1 MQATS
6 FDRLPVLVCETAPVR
21 DEEGNIIDLE
31 WIDANQ
37 LMNESILPGGGSVIG
52 MRIFEFDPAYRDS
65 EMVKAV
71 LECIATGKPG
81 TLVTNQG
88 RAAQMLSKVLKT
100 TLLPTERGVL
110 CCSHEITD
118 IAKER
123 DEAIGRAELLRLA
136 CDHALHGIVI
146 ADHAGSILY
155 MNEALETLTERRFA
169 DLEGQHVDVLMGPG
183 QARRSEA
190 LQAKIDSRKTINHIS
205 DGEMHTPSGE
215 KIRVSIAL
223 NSAFLPNETE
233 PVYIMHILDVRES
246 RRRAHELNQALQ
258 QAEQA
263 TRMKSEFLANMSHEI
278 RTPLNGV
285 LGMAQTL
292 ASEPLTPSQQEQVS
306 IILDSGHAL
315 MVLLN
320 DILDLS
326 KIEAGKLEI
335 SPVASDLRHK
345 LSSLFK
351 LHESVAKEKGIKLD
365 LFVHPDVPSSLIF
378 DPVRLRQCVGNLVS
392 NAIKFTERGEVMIV
406 VTTAPLEGT
415 EEHRV
420 TIHVC
425 DTGCGIASDKLDR
438 IFDSF
443 SQEDGSTTRKFG
455 GTGLGLAIT
464 RKLARMMGGD
474 VCVVSEQGRG
484 SVFTLSFDAQ
494 VVASPYSGQSLKTVQ
509 IREPRNLTSL
519 SGCRAL
525 VVDDNAINLR
535 VASTFLQA
543 YDIEVTTAQ
552 DGNEALDRLSHKP
565 FDIVLMDIHMP
576 GLDGAEAFRRLRM
589 SASPNRLI
597 PVLALTADSMA
608 GDRERYLSMGFDGYV
623 SKPIDE
629 RTLISAMS
637 QVLSI
642 QPETSRARA
651 AQA

>member
-1 MQATS
+1 MQAS
-6 FDRLPVLVCETAPVR
+6 VFDRLPVLVCETAPIK
-21 DEEGNIIDLE
+21 DETGKIIDLE
-31 WIDANQ
+31 WVDANQ
-37 LMNESILPGGGSVIG
+37 LMNESILPEGGSVVG
-52 MRIFEFDPAYRDS
+52 MRIFEFDPTYRDS
-65 EMVKAV
+65 DMVKAV
-71 LECIATGKPG
+71 LECLETGKPG
-81 TLVTNQG
+81 TLITNQG
-88 RAAQMLSKVLKT
+88 RAARMLSKVLKT
-100 TLLPTERGVL
+100 TLIPTERGVL

-136 CDHALHGIVI
+136 CDHALHSIVI
-146 ADHAGSILY
+146 ADHAGRILY
-155 MNEALETLTERRFA
+155 MNEALETLTERRFE
-169 DLEGQHVDVLMGPG
+169 DLEGQHVDLLMGPG
-183 QARRSEA
+183 QARRSEE
-190 LQAKIDSRKTINHIS
+190 LQDKIESRQVINHIS
-205 DGEMHTPSGE
+205 DGEIHTPSGE

-223 NSAFLPNETE
+223 NSAFLPNASE

-292 ASEPLTPSQQEQVS
+292 ASETLTPSQQEQVS
-306 IILDSGHAL
+306 IILESGHAL

-351 LHESVAKEKGIKLD
+351 LHESVAKEKGIKLG
-365 LFVHPDVPSSLIF
+365 LFVHPDVPSSLTF

-392 NAIKFTERGEVMIV
+392 NAIKFTEKGEVMIV
-406 VTTAPLEGT
+406 VTTDAIKGT
-415 EEHRV
+415 ESQRV
-420 TIHVC
+420 TIHVS
-425 DTGCGIASDKLDR
+425 DTGCGIAPDKLDR

-443 SQEDGSTTRKFG
+443 SQEDGSTTRRFG
-455 GTGLGLAIT
+455 GTGLGLSIT
-464 RKLARMMGGD
+464 RKLARMMEGD
-474 VCVVSEQGRG
+474 VTVVSEQGRG
-484 SVFTLSFDAQ
+484 SVFTLTFNAQ
-494 VVASPYSGQSLKTVQ
+494 VVAAPYSKQPLKAVQ
-509 IREPRNLTSL
+509 IREARRRTSL
-519 SGCRAL
+519 SGCQVL

-535 VASTFLQA
+535 VASTFLGNH
-543 YDIEVTTAQ
+543 DISVTTAQ
-552 DGNEALDRLSHKP
+552 DGKDALERLSRKP
-565 FDIVLMDIHMP
+565 FDLVLMDIHMP

-597 PVLALTADSMA
+597 PVIALTADSMA

-629 RTLISAMS
+629 RTLVSAMS
-637 QVLSI
+637 QVLSVSAA
-642 QPETSRARA
+642 PEAVRRAI
-651 AQA
+651 

>member
-1 MQATS
+1 MQAS
-6 FDRLPVLVCETAPVR
+6 AFDRLPILVCETAAIR
-21 DEEGNIIDLE
+21 DEDGNIVDLE
-31 WIDANQ
+31 WIDANR
-37 LMNESILPGGGSVIG
+37 LMNESILPEGGSIVG
-52 MRIFEFDPAYRDS
+52 MRIFEFDPDYRGSD
-65 EMVKAV
+65 MVKAV
-71 LECIATGKPG
+71 VECIETGKPG
-81 TLVTNQG
+81 TLITNRG
-88 RAAQMLSKVLKT
+88 RAAKMLSKVLKT
-100 TLLPTERGVL
+100 TLIPTERGVL

-136 CDHALHGIVI
+136 CDHATHGIVI
-146 ADHAGSILY
+146 ADHEGSILY
-155 MNEALETLTERRFA
+155 INEALETLTERRFQ
-169 DLEGQHVDVLMGPG
+169 DLEGQHVDILMGPG
-183 QARRSEA
+183 QAKRSDE
-190 LQAKIDSRKTINHIS
+190 LQEKIDSQKAISHIS
-205 DGEMHTPSGE
+205 DGEIHTPSGE

-223 NSAFLPNETE
+223 NSAFLPNDPN

-292 ASEPLTPSQQEQVS
+292 ASEPLTPSQKEQVS

-351 LHESVAKEKGIKLD
+351 LHEGVAKEKGVQLS
-365 LFVHPDVPSSLIF
+365 LFVHPDVPSSLVF
-378 DPVRLRQCVGNLVS
+378 DPVRLRQCIGNLIS
-392 NAIKFTERGEVMIV
+392 NAIKFTDEGEVMIV
-406 VTTAPLEGT
+406 VSAEPRT
-415 EEHRV
+415 EDELHRV
-420 TIHVC
+420 TVHIS
-425 DTGCGIASDKLDR
+425 DTGCGIAADKLDR
-438 IFDSF
+438 IFESF

-464 RKLARMMGGD
+464 RRLARMMGGD

-484 SVFTLSFDAQ
+484 SVFTLTFDAQ
-494 VVASPYSGQSLKTVQ
+494 AISVPYSGETLKTVQ
-509 IREPRNLTSL
+509 MREPRKLTSL

-525 VVDDNAINLR
+525 VVDDNPINLR
-535 VASTFLQA
+535 VATTFLTQ
-543 YDIEVTTAQ
+543 YDVEVTTAK
-552 DGNEALDRLSHKP
+552 DGNDALNQLGHKP
-565 FDIVLMDIHMP
+565 FDIILMDIHMP
-576 GLDGAEAFRRLRM
+576 VLDGIEAFRRLRM
-589 SASPNRLI
+589 SASPNRLA
-597 PVLALTADSMA
+597 PVLALTADCMA
-608 GDRERYLSMGFDGYV
+608 GDRERYMSMGFDGYV

-629 RTLISAMS
+629 RMLISAMS
-637 QVLSI
+637 QVLAV
-642 QPETSRARA
+642 QPNTDR
-651 AQA
+651 AQAATG